1 MVNRQLNGGTDSFS
15 TCITS
20 LASLPRS
27 ISLDLSEKG
36 SILDPLDDTVTVTHI
51 VLNCVE
57 VVLGGQVQSC
67 CLLVVFFAPRNY
79 IQTAF
84 APTIARGGDINDAM
98 RIPRC
103 QNRQR
108 EEA

>member
-15 TCITS
+15 IFIIS
-20 LASLPRS
+20 LASLSKQCRVVVC
-27 ISLDLSEKG
+27 L
-36 SILDPLDDTVTVTHI
+36 
-51 VLNCVE
+51 
-57 VVLGGQVQSC
+57 VVL
-67 CLLVVFFAPRNY
+67 FASRNY

-103 QNRQR
+103 QNRQ
-108 EEA
+108 